1 MKEYIETNSVAV
13 VVFVVSERT
22 KLLALLLLASIATIP
37 LLLLLFV
44 SDYFLS
50 TLLLFA
56 STSSLPLRL
65 GFVAVLTHCAIIR
78 VSVLLNAINSVKR
91 NQTIGLVIER
101 FFHRERSSKR
111 RGVRR
116 QKKKRHSKVYYSEL
130 QLRFN
135 ESLN

>member
-1 MKEYIETNSVAV
+1 MKIETNSVAV

-22 KLLALLLLASIATIP
+22 KLLALLLLVVAWIATIP

-44 SDYFLS
+44 SYYFLS